1 MAERRGSIGTSE
13 QAIDRETVGKTAGE
27 RPREPGE
34 QTIIEPV
41 EEPLSGFRNLV
52 GKENGEWTTGPSLV
66 AHGAIWMLIVALVS
80 VAIAFVRGEMEPGY
94 SPKDINDAGALMFFV
109 LGAVASVIAVVAKTQ
124 GAIIGEKQ
132 LGTAAWVLSKPVSR
146 RAFVLAKL
154 AVHFRWLLTVTLLFP
169 AVVFY
174 VLMTAISTLPPPPL
188 AFLGGFGILALGL
201 LFYLSLSLV
210 LGTVFESRGPLAG
223 CVFGFMVAGFMIANY
238 ATWLTAAFP
247 WLFFQSGYY
256 LVTQGYIPLHGLI
269 SIPATALWS
278 ALFIFLALRRFEHA
292 EL

>member
-1 MAERRGSIGTSE
+1 M
-13 QAIDRETVGKTAGE
+13 
-27 RPREPGE
+27 
-34 QTIIEPV
+34 
-41 EEPLSGFRNLV
+41 F
-52 GKENGEWTTGPSLV
+52 
-66 AHGAIWMLIVALVS
+66 IVALIS
-80 VAIAFVRGEMEPGY
+80 VAIAFVRGQMEPTY

-109 LGAVASVIAVVAKTQ
+109 LGAVASVIAVVARTQ

-132 LGTAAWVLSKPVSR
+132 LGTADWVLSKPVSR

-154 AVHFRWLLTVTLLFP
+154 VVHFRWLLTVVLIFP

-188 AFLGGFGILALGL
+188 AFLGGVAILALGL
-201 LFYLSLSLV
+201 LFDLSLSLL

-238 ATWLTAAFP
+238 APWLTAAFP
-247 WLFFQSGYY
+247 WLFFQSGFY
-256 LVTQGYIPLHGLI
+256 LVTQGQIPLHGLVAL
-269 SIPATALWS
+269 PASALWS
-278 ALFIFLALRRFEHA
+278 ALFIYLALRRFERA